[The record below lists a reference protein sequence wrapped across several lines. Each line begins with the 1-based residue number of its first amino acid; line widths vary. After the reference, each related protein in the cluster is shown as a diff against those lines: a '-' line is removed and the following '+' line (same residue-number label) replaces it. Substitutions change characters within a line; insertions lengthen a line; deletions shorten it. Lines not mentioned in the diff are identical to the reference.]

1 MVMPNKVVKP
11 IDSLVA
17 VGGFIKEILHNENP
31 IDVNSLFYKLNNQ
44 YPVNITV
51 EKYILTLDF
60 LFVIGII
67 FFEDEVIVLR

>member
-17 VGGFIKEILHNENP
+17 VGGFIKKILHSENP
-31 IDVNSLFYKLNNQ
+31 INVNSLFYKLNNR
-44 YPVNITV
+44 YPVNVTI

-60 LFVIGII
+60 LFAIGVIS
-67 FFEDEVIVLR
+67 FEDEVIVLR